1 MADVP
6 DLAEDYARA
15 GFRSRLGFGRSPA
28 VIVVDVCMAYLDRSS
43 PLYAGVEE
51 TVEAAAAVVEAA
63 RSAAVPVV
71 FTRVVYQPGGIDGGL
86 FYRKIP
92 SLRLFDQGSPYG
104 EFPESLRPTGDEV
117 VVSKQYASAFFGT
130 SLAATLNAWGVDTTV
145 ITGLTTSGC
154 VRATALDALQNGF
167 IPVVVREAVGDRDRR
182 PHESNLFDLENKY
195 ADVVGIEEVLAHLR
209 GETG

>member
-1 MADVP
+1 MADAP

-15 GFRSRLGFGRSPA
+15 GFRSRLGFGERPA